1 MPRPFLIAKG
11 LLGVAAVTG
20 ASWVASELFA
30 FQHGWHTSLGEPWGT
45 LGRLPLYS
53 PLSIWQWAHHW
64 FRDAPGHFQTPA
76 LAGVLSLAAMSWP
89 LRKTAAPAGDIA
101 RWATTEDLKAAGLY
115 ATHGAVLGKRGS
127 TVVRHDG
134 PTHML
139 VVAPTR
145 SGKTSSTAIPT
156 LLEWQGSLVAFDPKN
171 ELYGLTAG
179 YRATFSKVIRLD
191 PTSPT
196 SDCFNPLAEV
206 RIGTMN
212 EIRDMS
218 LLCEILT
225 NPEGEPGHD
234 AGSQHFQELAMDVHI
249 GVGLHGLYT
258 RAARTL
264 RELDNLYMSEST
276 LEALLK
282 DMEGTK
288 HTRAGCHPAVRRAV
302 RAVGRLA
309 DRELS
314 GVLST
319 ASRGLRLYLD
329 PLVARMTN
337 TSSFTLQDLRERTRP
352 MTLYLTVPYSDQQ
365 RLRPLSRLLIRQI
378 LGYTTQHLHGWRHRL
393 LGVIDEVQALN
404 RLQALSEALN
414 YAAGYGVNLCLITPS
429 LHELDRLY
437 GQNSNFLES
446 CHIRVAY
453 APNDAAIARRFSQ
466 QTGETEDEKVRQ
478 SWSQDVHTLFG
489 GRKTISTEVE
499 RKPLLSPTALMQMHA
514 EQVLLLVGNMPPA
527 LLTKA
532 RYWKQRLWRRRSRFP
547 APGGQTHAA

>member
-1 MPRPFLIAKG
+1 MYRPFLVAKG
-11 LLGVAAVTG
+11 LLGIAALTG
-20 ASWVASELFA
+20 ASLVASEVFA
-30 FQHGWHTSLGEPWGT
+30 WQHGWHPALGAAWTKVGT
-45 LGRLPLYS
+45 WPLY
-53 PLSIWQWAHHW
+53 PPWAIWQWAQHW
-64 FRDAPGHFQTPA
+64 FHAAPGQFQTPA
-76 LAGVLSLAAMSWP
+76 LAGLLSLAAMTWP
-89 LRKTAAPAGDIA
+89 LRKKPAPAGDVA
-101 RWATTEDLKAAGLY
+101 RWASAEDLKAAGLY
-115 ATHGAVLGKRGS
+115 AHHGAVLGTYRGR
-127 TVVRHDG
+127 TVRHDG

-156 LLEWQGSLVAFDPKN
+156 LLEWQGSLVAHDPKN
-171 ELYGLTAG
+171 ELFALTAG
-179 YRATFSKVIRLD
+179 YRSTFSKVIRLD

-196 SDCFNPLAEV
+196 SDCFNPLEAI
-206 RIGTMN
+206 RLGTMD

-218 LLCEILT
+218 LLAEILID
-225 NPEGEPGHD
+225 PDGEPRTG
-234 AGSQHFQELAMDVHI
+234 GSSQHFSELAMDVHT

-258 RAARTL
+258 RQARTL
-264 RELDNLYMSEST
+264 RELDDLYMSEAT

-282 DMEGTK
+282 EMEGTR
-288 HTRAGCHPAVRRAV
+288 HTRDGCHPAVRRAV

-337 TSSFTLQDLRERTRP
+337 ASSFTWQDLRERTKP

-365 RLRPLSRLLIRQI
+365 RLRPLSRLLIRQL
-378 LGYTTQHLHGWRHRL
+378 LGYTTHHLHGWRHRL

-437 GQNSNFLES
+437 GPNNNFLEG
-446 CHIRVAY
+446 CHVRVAY
-453 APNDAAIARRFSQ
+453 APNDFAIARRFSQ
-466 QTGETEDEKVRQ
+466 QTGEMEVEKVRQ
-478 SWSQDVHTLFG
+478 SWSQDVGTLFG
-489 GRKTISTEVE
+489 SRKTTSTEPE
-499 RKPLLSPTALMQMHA
+499 RKPLLSPTAFMQLHA

-532 RYWKQRLWRRRSRFP
+532 RYWKHRLWRRRSQIP